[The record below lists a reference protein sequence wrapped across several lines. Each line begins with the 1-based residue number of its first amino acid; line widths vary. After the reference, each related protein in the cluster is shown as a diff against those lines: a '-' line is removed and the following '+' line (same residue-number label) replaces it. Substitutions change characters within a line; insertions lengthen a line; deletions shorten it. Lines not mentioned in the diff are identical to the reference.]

1 MLQAT
6 NSVFTDMDK
15 NKVRIGLQ
23 IRDLR
28 KAKGITLSAIAEK
41 IGKSVG
47 YVSQV
52 ERGVSSLPISV
63 LQSMSEVLGVQ
74 ITWFF
79 HTDNQQKA
87 DEVNYVV
94 RHDSR
99 RSLDFSDTGIR
110 EELLSPWL
118 SGDLLM
124 ILTTFPPGV
133 ETSNE
138 ARVRK
143 GEEAGILQSGQ
154 LELTIGDKLFT
165 LGKGDSFSIVGDE
178 LHFVKNPSL
187 DEDAV
192 VLWVMGSPG
201 Y

>member
-1 MLQAT
+1 MFQAT

-110 EELLSPWL
+110 EQLLSPWL

-138 ARVRK
+138 PRVRK

-154 LELTIGDKLFT
+154 LEITIGDKLFT

>member
-28 KAKGITLSAIAEK
+28 KAKGITLTAIAEK

-133 ETSNE
+133 ETSKE
-138 ARVRK
+138 PRVRK

-165 LGKGDSFSIVGDE
+165 LSKGDSFSIVGSE

-187 DEDAV
+187 VEDAV

>member
-28 KAKGITLSAIAEK
+28 KAKGITLSTIAEK
-41 IGKSVG
+41 ISRSVG

-63 LQSMSEVLGVQ
+63 LQAISEVLGVQ

-79 HTDNQQKA
+79 HTENQQKI

-99 RSLDFSDTGIR
+99 RTLDFSDTGIR

-118 SGDLLM
+118 NGDLIM

-133 ETSNE
+133 ETSKDP
-138 ARVRK
+138 RVRK
-143 GEEAGILQSGQ
+143 GQEAGVLQSGE
-154 LELTIGDKLFT
+154 LELTIGDKSFV

-178 LHFVKNPSL
+178 PHFMKNLSL
-187 DEDAV
+187 DKDAV